1 MSRKL
6 RNNLAFKK
14 NDTQYWASLPP
25 EEFINEC
32 HARIRE
38 FYDDLQMT
46 GLDVVIAKAYRYYY
60 GGDETGA
67 LFESAR
73 LSRGGKQGQ
82 LTLQK
87 TNHYRNVLKHI
98 LQLATANRP
107 AFKSRS
113 RNTDYQSQAQ
123 TILAD
128 GILDYYLREEDLN
141 ELLVM
146 AGEYALSTTEGW
158 IHCPW
163 DASLGEKIVD
173 GRSKGDMRFTAH
185 SILDVPRPIRVKTG
199 KFPWLCVREFVN
211 KWDLIAQ
218 FPHLKDQILENAS
231 TFEDYEDFE
240 SFTLNIRE
248 NDLIDSDDLCVKWTF
263 YHKKTPALP
272 QGRMAEFVGQ
282 LPLNDGQLAY
292 KRIPLHRVRPDS
304 LLDSPYSYSPGIDLL
319 GSQQA
324 FDILNS
330 ILMTNNATLGVNNI
344 WTKPNDNIAVTTL
357 KNGMNHLQSQ
367 TKPET
372 VQLTASAPE
381 AYNLRGLQI
390 KDLETLSGISSTVRG
405 QPEASLKS
413 GNALALVVSQS
424 VQFASAFEMSCNA
437 LFEDVGTSII
447 EHLQKFAVMPRTAVL
462 VGKFNQ
468 PMIREFTGADLSSVD
483 RVIVDQQSALAKTVA
498 GKVELANNLMQQ
510 GLIKDPNQ
518 YITVLTTGNLD
529 PAMEGAQSQMLNIRA
544 ENEALQR
551 GEQVEVIVSENHA
564 KHIEQHNTL
573 LENPEAKKNPALVQ
587 VTLDHIQ
594 KHLDAWRNADPAI
607 LMITGQQ
614 PPPPPPGMMP
624 GAMPGQPMP
633 PQEPGMQAEGT
644 APSDAGMTPPELG
657 APSLPNLPP
666 DTPPQAQAAY
676 DQFQQNLPQ

>member
-6 RNNLAFKK
+6 RNNLSFQR
-14 NDTQYWASLPP
+14 NDSQYWASLPI
-25 EEFINEC
+25 EEFISEC
-32 HARIRE
+32 HSRIRE

-60 GGDETGA
+60 GGDESGA

-73 LSRGGKQGQ
+73 LSRGGNQGQ
-82 LTLQK
+82 LTMQK

-98 LQLATANRP
+98 LQLGTSNRP

-113 RNTDYQSQAQ
+113 RNTDYKSQAQ
-123 TILAD
+123 TILSD
-128 GILDYYLREEDLN
+128 GILEHYLREHDLN
-141 ELLVM
+141 ELIVL
-146 AGEYALSTTEGW
+146 AAEYALATTEGW
-158 IHCPW
+158 LHCPW
-163 DASLGEKIVD
+163 DISLGDRLPGGKN
-173 GRSKGDMRFTAH
+173 KGDLRFSVH
-185 SILDVPRPIRVKTG
+185 SILDVPRPIRVKSG
-199 KFPWLCVREFVN
+199 KFPWLCVREFAN
-211 KWDLIAQ
+211 KWDLAAQ
-218 FPHLKDQILENAS
+218 HPHLKDQILENATS
-231 TFEDYEDFE
+231 YEDYEDFE
-240 SFTLNIRE
+240 SFSLNIRE
-248 NDLIDSDDLCVKWTF
+248 SDLIDSDDMCVKWTF
-263 YHKKTPALP
+263 YHRKTPALP
-272 QGRMAEFVGQ
+272 HGRMCEFVGQ
-282 LPLNDGQLAY
+282 LPLNDGALNY

-304 LLDSPYSYSPGIDLL
+304 LLDSPYSYSPGIDIL
-319 GSQQA
+319 GPQQA

-330 ILMTNNATLGVNNI
+330 TLMTNNATLGVNNV

-357 KNGMNHLQSQ
+357 KNGMKHMQSQ
-367 TKPET
+367 TKPEAI
-372 VQLTASAPE
+372 QLTASAPE
-381 AYNLRGLQI
+381 AYNFRSLQI
-390 KDLETLSGISSTVRG
+390 KDIETLSGISSTVRG

-468 PMIREFTGADLSSVD
+468 PMIKEFTGADLDSVD

-529 PAMEGAQSQMLNIRA
+529 PAMEGAQSQMLNIRS

-551 GEQVEVIVSENHA
+551 GEQIEVMITENHA
-564 KHIEQHNTL
+564 IHIQQHNTL
-573 LENPEAKKNPALVQ
+573 LENPEAKKNPDLVT
-587 VTLDHIQ
+587 VTLEHIQ
-594 KHLDAWRNADPAI
+594 KHIDAWRGADPAI

-614 PPPPPPGMMP
+614 PPPPPPGMAP
-624 GAMPGQPMP
+624 GAIPQAPTP
-633 PQEPGMQAEGT
+633 PQGEGST
-644 APSDAGMTPPELG
+644 PSDAGMTPPELG
-657 APSLPNLPP
+657 TPSLPNLPP
-666 DTPPQAQAAY
+666 DAPPGAQAAY
-676 DQFQQNLPQ
+676 DQFQQSLPQ

>member
-14 NDTQYWASLPP
+14 NDAQYWASLPP
-25 EEFINEC
+25 EEFLNEC

-46 GLDVVIAKAYRYYY
+46 GLDVVISKAYRYYY

-73 LSRGGKQGQ
+73 LNRGGSQGQ

-98 LQLATANRP
+98 LQLATSNRP

-113 RNTDYQSQAQ
+113 RNADHKSQAQ
-123 TILAD
+123 AILSD
-128 GILDYYLREEDLN
+128 GILEYYLREQDLN
-141 ELLVM
+141 ELVVM
-146 AGEYALSTTEGW
+146 AAEYALATTEGW

-163 DASLGEKIVD
+163 DMSLGDRIEGNI
-173 GRSKGDMRFTAH
+173 SKGDIRFSAH

-211 KWDLIAQ
+211 KWDLAAQ
-218 FPHLKDQILENAS
+218 YPHLKDQILENAS
-231 TFEDYEDFE
+231 TFEDYEDYE

-248 NDLIDSDDLCVKWTF
+248 QDLIDSDDICVKWTF

-272 QGRMAEFVGQ
+272 HGRMCEFIGQ
-282 LPLNDGQLAY
+282 LPLADGALNY

-304 LLDSPYSYSPGIDLL
+304 LLDSPYSYSPGIDIL
-319 GSQQA
+319 GPQQG

-330 ILMTNNATLGVNNI
+330 ILMTNNATLGVNNV

-357 KNGMNHLQSQ
+357 KNGMKHMQSQ
-367 TKPET
+367 TKPEA

-381 AYNLRGLQI
+381 TYNFRGMQI
-390 KDLETLSGISSTVRG
+390 KDIETLSGISSTVRG

-447 EHLQKFAVMPRTAVL
+447 EHLQKFAAVPRTAVI

-468 PMIREFTGADLSSVD
+468 PMIKEFVGSDLDTVD

-498 GKVELANNLMQQ
+498 GKVELANNLMKQ

-529 PAMEGAQSQMLNIRA
+529 PAMEGAQSQTLNIRA

-551 GEQVEVIVSENHA
+551 GEQVEVIVTENHA
-564 KHIEQHNTL
+564 LHIQHHNTL
-573 LENPEAKKNPALVQ
+573 LENPEAKKNPELVQ

-594 KHLDAWRNADPAI
+594 KHLDAWRSADPAV

-614 PPPPPPGMMP
+614 PPPPPPGMGP
-624 GAMPGQPMP
+624 AMP
-633 PQEPGMQAEGT
+633 PQVGPEMQAEGN

-657 APSLPNLPP
+657 TPALPSLPP
-666 DTPPQAQAAY
+666 DAPPQAEAAY
-676 DQFQQNLPQ
+676 DQFQQSLPE